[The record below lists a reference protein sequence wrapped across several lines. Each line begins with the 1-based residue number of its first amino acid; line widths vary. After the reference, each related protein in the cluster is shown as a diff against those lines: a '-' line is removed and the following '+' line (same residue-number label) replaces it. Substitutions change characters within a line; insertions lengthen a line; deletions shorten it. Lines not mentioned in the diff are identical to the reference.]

1 MPHPSHAG
9 ALRAF
14 ISTTLLCGMTMAGEA
29 PIEGSVQFFDT
40 YCGEC
45 HYEDASGGLDLG
57 VLAFDPQNKDN
68 LATWVRI
75 FDRVSTGEMPPKK
88 RDKKRPTPADL
99 AIAIVGYQYGWRYD
113 YPDPTRGA
121 AVRCRADALVLPQGR
136 VVELTL
142 TADDVIH
149 EWRVP
154 ALGLQSD
161 AIPGLLNIVRVETGK
176 AGAFEGGAT
185 SLSGDGYRQ
194 MAFELRIL
202 APEAYEAW
210 RQTALTPCRTP

>member
-1 MPHPSHAG
+1 MSFKAIAVALAALFCAAG
-9 ALRAF
+9 ATVAEDRTA
-14 ISTTLLCGMTMAGEA
+14 S
-29 PIEGSVQFFDT
+29 EG
-40 YCGEC
+40 GP
-45 HYEDASGGLDLG
+45 LDLLVPD
-57 VLAFDPQNKDN
+57 VLLQDHA
-68 LATWVRI
+68 
-75 FDRVSTGEMPPKK
+75 
-88 RDKKRPTPADL
+88 TPADL
-99 AIAIVGYQYGWRYD
+99 AISIVGYQYGWRYD

-121 AVRCRADALVLPQGR
+121 AVRCRADALVLPQGK

-161 AIPGLLNIVRVETGK
+161 AIPGLLNVVRVETGK
-176 AGAFEGGAT
+176 AGAFDGGAT

-202 APEAYEAW
+202 TPEAYDAW
-210 RQTALTPCRTP
+210 RQAALTPCRTP